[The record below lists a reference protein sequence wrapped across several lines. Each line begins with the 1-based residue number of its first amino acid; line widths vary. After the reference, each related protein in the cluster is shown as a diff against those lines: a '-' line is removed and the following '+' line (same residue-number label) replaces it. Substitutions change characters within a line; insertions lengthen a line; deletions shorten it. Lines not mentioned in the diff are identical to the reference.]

1 MLTTTWQMKGAG
13 EKISRSKKTRIDL
26 LQEASN
32 SDCVTG
38 WNGDWLQCANEVLQ
52 NNGISIVHFAESVQ
66 QSLVKGCKK
75 HHNVMIV
82 GPANCGKT
90 FLLKPLKVIYHTFC
104 NPATGSFAWVGIQD
118 AECIFLNDFRCSP
131 QLIPWHDLLL
141 MLEGEVVHL
150 PAPKT
155 HFTQDIEFE
164 KDTPIFCT
172 SKRPLI
178 FVKNGIVDDW
188 ETEMMGVRWKVF
200 CLNYAIPLQ
209 QQRQDVMPCPK
220 CFATLVLQL

>member
-1 MLTTTWQMKGAG
+1 MANERGRRKDLT
-13 EKISRSKKTRIDL
+13 IDKKTRIDL

-32 SDCVTG
+32 SDCVTCC
-38 WNGDWLQCANEVLQ
+38 NGDWLQCANEVLQ
-52 NNGISIVHFAESVQ
+52 NNGISTVHFAESVRE
-66 QSLVKGCKK
+66 SLVKGRKK

-90 FLLKPLKVIYHTFC
+90 FLLKLLKVIYHMFC

-118 AECIFLNDFRCSP
+118 AECIFLNDFRWSP

-141 MLEGEVVHL
+141 VLEGEVVHL

-155 HFTQDIEFE
+155 RFTQDIEFE

-178 FVKNGIVDDW
+178 FVKNGIVDDR
-188 ETEMMGVRWKVF
+188 ETEMMGV
-200 CLNYAIPLQ
+200 
-209 QQRQDVMPCPK
+209 K
-220 CFATLVLQL
+220 CFT

>member
-1 MLTTTWQMKGAG
+1 
-13 EKISRSKKTRIDL
+13 
-26 LQEASN
+26 
-32 SDCVTG
+32 
-38 WNGDWLQCANEVLQ
+38 
-52 NNGISIVHFAESVQ
+52 
-66 QSLVKGCKK
+66 
-75 HHNVMIV
+75 MIV
-82 GPANCGKT
+82 GPANCGMT

-104 NPATGSFAWVGIQD
+104 NPVTGSFAWVGIQD
-118 AECIFLNDFRCSP
+118 AECIFLNDFRWSP

-150 PAPKT
+150 PASKT

-164 KDTPIFCT
+164 KDTLIFCT

-178 FVKNGIVDDW
+178 FVKNGVVDDR
-188 ETEMMGVRWKVF
+188 ETEMMAVWWNVF

-209 QQRQDVMPCPK
+209 QQQQQDVKPCPK